1 MIVYVCHVIMKQ
13 IKTMNPKIKRL
24 GKQLGLDTKH
34 IRNILNNTQHTTEQ
48 MSFSQG
54 PPMYSGSYYGTI
66 SINDFTSPKQ
76 QTKKE

>member
-1 MIVYVCHVIMKQ
+1 MKQ

-66 SINDFTSPKQ
+66 SINDFTTPKQ